1 MILTYILETE
11 MLLTRI
17 SLTLCMA
24 GAKANGR
31 LSKLLEKKL
40 PMARRTIRSSG
51 NRSLSLKTS
60 DNPELAR
67 TLVEEFKA
75 KARTRPEKNVNRKH
89 D

>member
-1 MILTYILETE
+1 

-17 SLTLCMA
+17 SLTLCRA
-24 GAKANGR
+24 GAKTNGR

-51 NRSLSLKTS
+51 NQSLSLKTS

-75 KARTRPEKNVNRKH
+75 KVRMRREKNVNRKH
-89 D
+89 V

>member
-17 SLTLCMA
+17 SLTICRV
-24 GAKANGR
+24 GTKTNGR

-75 KARTRPEKNVNRKH
+75 KARTRREKNINRKH